1 MMKLGPDAL
10 LHLLV
15 YRHRYATKG
24 SVVQFVRL
32 QHPRYVL
39 SDGEALSL
47 WSGPRRLLTQLR

>member
-1 MMKLGPDAL
+1 MMKLGPEAL

-32 QHPRYVL
+32 QHPRYVP
-39 SDGEALSL
+39 SDGKPSP
-47 WSGPRRLLTQLR
+47 SGLGHDSC